1 MRQVNKIVGD
11 LYTHPSINPHSQ
23 GNPNRKWAATPSAR
37 HSIRQGAKAS
47 LSTVKDS
54 FRRATGSRPRPAR
67 INITVKA
74 IFLNQKHRLQN
85 PFPPTVYQENTNT
98 PTALIQINE
107 AFFFHYMPRLTWE
120 YCTDVN

>member
-1 MRQVNKIVGD
+1 M
-11 LYTHPSINPHSQ
+11 NPHSQ
-23 GNPNRKWAATPSAR
+23 GNPKRKWAATPSAR

-74 IFLNQKHRLQN
+74 IFLKPETQVTE
-85 PFPPTVYQENTNT
+85 PFSSHHISREYQH
-98 PTALIQINE
+98 P
-107 AFFFHYMPRLTWE
+107 YS
-120 YCTDVN
+120 TDAN